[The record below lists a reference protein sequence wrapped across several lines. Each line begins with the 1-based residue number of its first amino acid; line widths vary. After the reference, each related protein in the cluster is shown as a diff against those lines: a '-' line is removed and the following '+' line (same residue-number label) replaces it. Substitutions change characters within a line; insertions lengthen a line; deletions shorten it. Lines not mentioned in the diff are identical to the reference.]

1 MKTNHRLLLK
11 HGLSGTC
18 LGLLLLIGSG
28 SNAEDL
34 GIKNL
39 ASTID
44 SWRISSKA
52 DRPGWFAQISIRPAS
67 FVRASTV
74 RRDQP
79 QRAEFADNRPFRINL
94 NNDPEAGWQ
103 IMPYTDDGIG
113 ATERDDSYGLSFTRQ
128 W

>member
-44 SWRISSKA
+44 SWRISSKLTDPDGLHKSA
-52 DRPGWFAQISIRPAS
+52 SALPALFVPARYGAISH
-67 FVRASTV
+67 
-74 RRDQP
+74 
-79 QRAEFADNRPFRINL
+79 N
-94 NNDPEAGWQ
+94 
-103 IMPYTDDGIG
+103 
-113 ATERDDSYGLSFTRQ
+113 ERSLQTIDLSG
-128 W
+128 